1 MRLKRE
7 KVFVNICFGEDLV
20 DLGVGCWRVF
30 EDEGRFFGV
39 FEDEGWFSGV
49 FDLFFVCFFFLG
61 DFFFLGVGVLVV
73 IIKNIF
79 I

>member
-39 FEDEGWFSGV
+39 F
-49 FDLFFVCFFFLG
+49 DLFFVCFFFLG